1 MPRLGADPDP
11 AGWRAGYGAGTRI
24 GGARDGCVVRGTD
37 PGRRRR
43 VRTLTWVSSS
53 TVTGPDQNATEAP
66 EFAAVREAAQRA
78 RAAAPAVRAAAPG
91 AVDEALRAAAARIR
105 DGAPELLEI
114 NAADVEAAERNGMA
128 AGLLDRLRLTEER
141 LAGIATQLEVLA
153 ATPEPPTEWPVRTL
167 ETGER
172 VFERRIPVGVIGAVF
187 EARPN
192 VTVDVASQV
201 LKARSAAVLRTGS
214 AALRSA
220 TALVE
225 RILRPALAE
234 AGLPEGA
241 VQLVPLPGHAG
252 AEALVGLPD
261 LVPLVVVRGSGEVTR
276 KLSMLGAT
284 AGTRVLAHADG
295 GGVLYLD
302 ASASEA
308 DVVRLVTDSTDRL
321 GVCNRLNLLLIDR
334 PVYDTLLPVAR
345 AALDARGV
353 ALSEPPHTHRLGHE
367 WALDSGAEAHVTV
380 APVDGPDEAAD
391 TAARETSGLAATIC
405 ASDEAVAQRF
415 IDRYTGTGVF
425 WNATSRLLDGY
436 KLLGLPETGINVD
449 QTPGPR
455 GPVTYRDLGL
465 RQFVVLPPA

>member
-276 KLSMLGAT
+276 KLSVLGAT

>member
-276 KLSMLGAT
+276 KLSVLGAT

-405 ASDEAVAQRF
+405 ASDEAVAHRF